1 MNRFMREGS
10 IQQNQLLL
18 GLDNLWNESVLLL
31 KVIKHSCWEVFFFTY
46 CRFVLLG
53 IFYKK
58 IFFKFFSICLFPD
71 SIFQKTFFYVCFLKN
86 ILILRTPI
94 FYVSFTL
101 ILLP

>member
-10 IQQNQLLL
+10 VQQIQLLL

-31 KVIKHSCWEVFFFTY
+31 KVIKHSCWEFFFTY

-71 SIFQKTFFYVCFLKN
+71 SIFHKTFFYVCFLKN
-86 ILILRTPI
+86 ILFSRHP
-94 FYVSFTL
+94 FSM
-101 ILLP
+101 ILLL